1 MKEIEECLNILAEEH
16 SKESEEMVKELNEV
30 KNALKKT
37 DVLVELVQTQ
47 GRQIEDLCQKM
58 DE

>member
-1 MKEIEECLNILAEEH
+1 
-16 SKESEEMVKELNEV
+16 MVKELNEV